1 MRYALRVIYLLA
13 GYKTHNIPKST
24 LYMTL
29 RTLERLNYVQRKNG
43 IFILTPKGRELAKRL
58 NSRVIEAYEV
68 VLKCRWS
75 REILRSL
82 DKGCKSFGILKRSL
96 GISDKIL
103 SDRLKKLIK
112 MNLIERKVIDST
124 YPPTVIYSINE
135 EGKVVMRCLSEFL
148 QEISNQP

>member
-13 GYKTHNIPKST
+13 GYKTRDIPKST
-24 LYMTL
+24 LYITL
-29 RTLERLNYVQRKNG
+29 KTLERLNYVQRKNG
-43 IFILTPKGRELAKRL
+43 IFILTPKGSELAKRL
-58 NSRVIEAYEV
+58 NSSIIESYEV

-82 DKGCKSFGILKRSL
+82 NKGSKSFGILKRSL

-135 EGKVVMRCLSEFL
+135 NGKVMIQYLSEFL
-148 QEISNQP
+148 QEISSHP